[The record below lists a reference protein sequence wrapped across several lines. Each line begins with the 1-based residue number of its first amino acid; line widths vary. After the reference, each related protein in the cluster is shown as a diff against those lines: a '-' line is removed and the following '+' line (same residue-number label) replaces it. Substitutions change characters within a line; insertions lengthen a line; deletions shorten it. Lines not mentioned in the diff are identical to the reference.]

1 MIRKVTAAAIGI
13 MLLPSLVFASISFD
27 SSSFSSTFT
36 AVSGSETNEIL
47 VTTVFA
53 FTTTHC
59 TALTYGG
66 VPMTNI
72 DKSTWDGSFIVETW
86 YLLNPPTGSNSL
98 SATTCSG
105 TNFNSRSYKGAA
117 QFSQPDSHKITSGTS
132 ATPAGIINIISSG
145 AWATVDGESS
155 VGKTFTS
162 LVNWTARGV
171 CGDPCQGDSNGTA
184 GPGSFTQSAS
194 FSGADNWYIAQ
205 VGIVAASTTASIA
218 SNNQVILFQ

>member
-1 MIRKVTAAAIGI
+1 MNLKITVALIL
-13 MLLPSLVFASISFD
+13 LLPSISFAAITFD

-36 AVSGSETNEIL
+36 AVSGAETNEIL

-66 VPMTNI
+66 QAMTNI

-105 TNFNSRSYKGAA
+105 TSFNSRSYKGAA
-117 QFSQPDSHKITSGTS
+117 QFSQPDSHIISTGNSNAPSGT
-132 ATPAGIINIISSG
+132 INIISSG
-145 AWATVDGESS
+145 AWTTIDGESAS
-155 VGKTFTS
+155 GHSFTS
-162 LVNWTARGV
+162 LVNWTARGT
-171 CGDPCQGDSNGTA
+171 CTDPCQGDSNGTS
-184 GPGSFTQSAS
+184 GPGNFTQSAS
-194 FSGADNWYIAQ
+194 FSGTDQWYLAQ
-205 VGIVAASTTASIA
+205 VGILLATSTASVPVP
-218 SNNQVILFQ
+218 NNQVIFFQ

>member
-1 MIRKVTAAAIGI
+1 MNLKIAIALI
-13 MLLPSLVFASISFD
+13 LLLPSISFAAITFD

-36 AVSGSETNEIL
+36 AVSGAETNEIL

-66 VPMTNI
+66 ASMTNI

-105 TNFNSRSYKGAA
+105 TSFNSRSYKGAA
-117 QFSQPDSHKITSGTS
+117 QFSQPDSHIITTGTS
-132 ATPAGIINIISSG
+132 AAPSGTINIISTN
-145 AWATVDGESS
+145 AWTTVDGESS
-155 VGKTFTS
+155 VGKTFQS
-162 LVNWTARGV
+162 LVNWTARGS
-171 CGDPCQGDSNGTA
+171 CGDPCQGDSNGTS
-184 GPGSFTQSAS
+184 GPGNFTQSAS
-194 FSGADNWYIAQ
+194 FTGSDNWYLAQ
-205 VGIVAASTTASIA
+205 VGIVAATSTPIIIP
-218 SNNQVILFQ
+218 NNQVIFFQ